1 MPLLPSSGEPG
12 LTGLQ
17 LIDSYGALA
26 ADCFVMVTILRAIIA
41 FAWTFFVADWIELRG
56 AAEPFG
62 IFGMLMGL
70 FGLLT
75 VPLWRYGKR
84 MRIATAHIVG

>member
-1 MPLLPSSGEPG
+1 
-12 LTGLQ
+12 
-17 LIDSYGALA
+17 
-26 ADCFVMVTILRAIIA
+26 MVTILRSIIA
-41 FAWTFFVADWIELRG
+41 FAWTFFVATWVEARG

-75 VPLWRYGKR
+75 VPLWMFGKR
-84 MRIATAHIVG
+84 MRIATSAKVERQT